1 MTPPP
6 IPDRIHSALLEH
18 ELQMLRVEAGTR
30 RKVLAM
36 LQQLGRDLT
45 AEILDSGLDTARTDW
60 QRARLRK
67 LLESVAKKVGIA
79 YDGISE
85 SVQDDMRGILEI
97 STQGMAVAV
106 NEAIGASLIQP
117 VNWTPRQLASI
128 ASDVMIEGAPS
139 AEWWARQADDFR
151 QAFQDQMRMGM
162 MRGEGIDKLRD
173 RILPKTDLRTVP
185 MEDRGLIWKARRNAE
200 ALVRTSAIACMNDAH
215 LATYNENLDVI
226 SGVQWVSTLD
236 NRTTP
241 ICRVLDGLIWDLP
254 DMTPRG
260 HGRDYPG
267 ASAHWNCRSARVP
280 VTRTWEELAQNK
292 RLARELD
299 KIKPGDRASMGGQVS
314 GDLTY
319 ETWFETLSRPRQEE
333 ILGPVRYDLWKRGQI
348 GFTDMVDQ
356 TGRELTVKELILKK

>member
-1 MTPPP
+1 MPP
-6 IPDRIHSALLEH
+6 IPDRIQAELLEH
-18 ELQMLRVEAGTR
+18 ELKILRVEAGTR
-30 RKVLAM
+30 KKILAM
-36 LQQLGRDLT
+36 LMKLGKDLT
-45 AEILDSGLDTARTDW
+45 AEILGSGIDTPRTDW

-67 LLESVAKKVGIA
+67 LLEAVSKKIGMAYQGI
-79 YDGISE
+79 GE
-85 SVQDDMRGILEI
+85 SVQEDLAGLAQVSSEGI
-97 STQGMAVAV
+97 AAAV
-106 NEAIGASLIQP
+106 NAAIGAKLVQP
-117 VNWTPRQLASI
+117 LDWTPRQLASL
-128 ASDVMIEGAPS
+128 ASNVMIEGAPS
-139 AEWWARQADDFR
+139 AEWWARQSEDMVQGFM
-151 QAFQDQMRMGM
+151 DQMRMGLL
-162 MRGEGIDKLRD
+162 RGEGIDKLRD

-356 TGRELTVKELILKK
+356 TGRELTVKELLRK